1 MNFSKW
7 FKNKLGR
14 STKTIAAVTMV
25 AAMGIS
31 GTTPAYAQNTSVSAG
46 FSGPLSGTTINGVSA
61 SRNIVISS
69 FHSGSWRPSR
79 DNPDETSP
87 AWNRFAQE
95 VSVDWDG
102 TARGDV
108 DKTFRVLA
116 EKGVGIDRQACEVS
130 SSIWVVHDDGYAGTK
145 INLHRSWPMGNH
157 VGNDPSKIA
166 SALMGADMFDPSTPD
181 ATNLAA
187 LVATI
192 SNHPSVRSQNF
203 GDLKILCSYTF
214 DPTTAED
221 TPDPGVYDTC
231 IGDDCDPTT
240 WSPPTPSPDDF
251 VDLCTTGEWQSTK
264 YNRARPQPYAG
275 TTDFNDWLEDELEH
289 SSWGPIIASLGFSA
303 LALREGNWVDQSV
316 AWRCNQRFMT
326 YYQAAPATY
335 HTEVALGEVTSPI
348 DNNIYNNVFR
358 ATTENSNGYKSDSDL
373 ANAWYDGM
381 HLAGYVDDVDQAGL
395 LKITESPRTLTEYGK
410 VWNNLTPRPSNGTF
424 DAFYDLGDEI
434 TTAVNQDKT
443 NGNFSSGTNLTLAQ
457 MALLGNGGIVNV
469 QEKERT
475 KIIRIAQPYY
485 EIEVSKCTAFGS
497 AADFLPPPFGPGTGP
512 SCNPIPTDTR
522 PLSNEKIDLTL
533 TDPNL
538 LTLDQAQYVI
548 NRTANLIME
557 PNSISS
563 TVEGFTNVLKVL
575 DGNGQEK
582 LNKCV
587 EGVEQR
593 TNEVLDVNLVD
604 SDNFIH
610 KLNNMLRVFN
620 EIRSGINN
628 VTLPCQDIL
637 TNLNPDQGNRILGIL
652 ENIGEDFA
660 YFANPLVNNARFSRA
675 YVSPENPVV
684 IQRAQFDPETVSWW
698 QAISVNCNLSGF
710 EQLVATT
717 GSTVLSNEVSDISSA
732 YHNVAQSP
740 IVYVDRYDD
749 STLFRSD
756 NLFYGRPGTP
766 SYYSNFFDKECPFGC
781 VSSNNPAFGAT
792 IKNDAINNTPD
803 GSTSGSSSYG
813 AQIRDVGNVSAEGD
827 IMNAEIS
834 NTGFINIFRDNIVHR
849 IRTDVWYPTNAVGQI
864 ASQAEEIKNIISNGD
879 ILGFLTD
886 APKFVNTIDMMQNST
901 GSFGILYDGSAP
913 STTTITRFKEGTPE
927 IGEFF
932 KVKAVTSPTE
942 TVDGELKLDATT
954 GETVEI
960 FEKGTNT
967 SIPSQKANSHD
978 VLPGTSVGSETAAI
992 LPDLVNE
999 IDVSSQW
1006 ASEKSKPQV
1015 FNFKWEYQV
1024 PSLFFSIGS
1033 AGFDRTGTQDQ
1044 EVNATNR
1051 LSLMFT
1057 ILEGKCYAM
1066 FGTEIGKNTFGVFN
1080 STTGSGVPNTLDNG
1094 NGVLSGSASEEYE
1107 ENLIVN
1113 TLRAVGE

>member
-1 MNFSKW
+1 M
-7 FKNKLGR
+7 GR
-14 STKTIAAVTMV
+14 KVKTVAAVTMV
-25 AAMGIS
+25 AAIGIS
-31 GTTPAYAQNTSVSAG
+31 GTTPTYAQDASVSAG
-46 FSGPLSGTTINGVSA
+46 FSGPLSGSAINGIGGYLDVK
-61 SRNIVISS
+61 ISS
-69 FHSGSWRPSR
+69 FHSGDWKPSR
-79 DNPDETSP
+79 DNEGETSP
-87 AWNRFAQE
+87 AWKRFAQE

-116 EKGVGIDRQACEVS
+116 EKRVGIDRQACEVS
-130 SSIWVVHDDGYAGTK
+130 SSIWVVHDTTYPGTK

-157 VGNDPSKIA
+157 INNDPTRIA
-166 SALMGADMFDPSTPD
+166 SALIGADGFDSNTPKPD
-181 ATNLAA
+181 NLAT
-187 LVATI
+187 LITTI
-192 SNHPSVRSQNF
+192 ANHASVRSQNF

-214 DPTTAED
+214 DPTTVD
-221 TPDPGVYDTC
+221 TPEPGVYESC
-231 IGDDCDPTT
+231 KGDDCDTS
-240 WSPPTPSPDDF
+240 SPPEPELDISNLCKTDD
-251 VDLCTTGEWQSTK
+251 WQSTK
-264 YNRARPQPYAG
+264 YDRFRPQPNAG
-275 TTDFNDWLEDELEH
+275 TGDFNEWLERELSH
-289 SSWGPIIASLGFSA
+289 SSWGPILASWGFA
-303 LALREGNWVDQSV
+303 AMNLRDGRFVDQSV

-335 HTEVALGEVTSPI
+335 HTEVSLGEVASPI

-358 ATTENSNGYKSDSDL
+358 ATTENSNGYKSNSQL
-373 ANAWYDGM
+373 ANAWYEGM
-381 HLAGYVDDVDQAGL
+381 NLAGYVDDIDQAGL

-424 DAFYDLGDEI
+424 DAFYDLGDEVDR
-434 TTAVNQDKT
+434 AVNQDRN
-443 NGNFSSGTNLTLAQ
+443 NGNFSSGTDLTLAQ

-475 KIIRIAQPYY
+475 KIVRIVQPYY
-485 EIEVSKCTAFGS
+485 EMELSKCTAYGS
-497 AADFLPPPFGPGTGP
+497 AYDYVPPPFGPGTGP
-512 SCNPIPTDTR
+512 TCPPIPENSR
-522 PLSNEKIDLTL
+522 PLSDEKIDLTL

-538 LTLDQAQYVI
+538 ITLDQAQYVI
-548 NRTANLIME
+548 NRTANLLME
-557 PNSISS
+557 PNSISNKF
-563 TVEGFTNVLKVL
+563 EGFRTVLKVL
-575 DGNGQEK
+575 DDNGQEK

-593 TNEVLDVNLVD
+593 TNEALDVNLVN
-604 SDNFIH
+604 STNFIV
-610 KLNNMLRVFN
+610 KLTNMLRVFN
-620 EIRSGINN
+620 EIRSDVNN

-637 TNLNPDQGNRILGIL
+637 TTLNPDQGNRILGVIA
-652 ENIGEDFA
+652 NIGEDFA
-660 YFANPLVNNARFSRA
+660 HFANPMVDKARFSRA
-675 YVSPENPVV
+675 YVSPDNPVV

-698 QAISVNCNLSGF
+698 QAISVNCNLNGF

-717 GSTVLSNEVSDISSA
+717 GSTVLSNEVSDISSS

-740 IVYVDRYDD
+740 ITYVDRYDD

-756 NLFYGRPGTP
+756 NLFYGRPGTS

-781 VSSNNPAFGAT
+781 VSSNNSAFGAT
-792 IKNDAINNTPD
+792 LENDAINNTPD
-803 GSTSGSSSYG
+803 HSTSGSSSYG
-813 AQIRDVGNVSAEGD
+813 AQIRDVGNVLADES

-864 ASQAEEIKNIISNGD
+864 ASQAQEIRNIIDGGK
-879 ILGFLTD
+879 ILDFLTD
-886 APKFVNTIDMMQNST
+886 APKFVNTMDMMENST

-932 KVKAVTSPTE
+932 NVKAVTSPTE
-942 TVDGELKLDATT
+942 TVDGEPKLDATT

-960 FEKGTNT
+960 FKKGTNS

-978 VLPGTSVGSETAAI
+978 VLPGTSLGSETAAI

-1006 ASEKSKPQV
+1006 ASEKSRPQV

-1033 AGFDRTGTQDQ
+1033 AGFDRTGTRDQ
-1044 EVNATNR
+1044 EVKATNR

-1057 ILEGKCYAM
+1057 ILEGKCYGM
-1066 FGTEIGKNTFGVFN
+1066 FGTEIGKNTFGLFN

-1094 NGVLSGSASEEYE
+1094 NGILSGSASEEYE

>member
-1 MNFSKW
+1 
-7 FKNKLGR
+7 
-14 STKTIAAVTMV
+14 
-25 AAMGIS
+25 MG
-31 GTTPAYAQNTSVSAG
+31 
-46 FSGPLSGTTINGVSA
+46 
-61 SRNIVISS
+61 
-69 FHSGSWRPSR
+69 
-79 DNPDETSP
+79 D
-87 AWNRFAQE
+87 
-95 VSVDWDG
+95 
-102 TARGDV
+102 
-108 DKTFRVLA
+108 
-116 EKGVGIDRQACEVS
+116 
-130 SSIWVVHDDGYAGTK
+130 
-145 INLHRSWPMGNH
+145 H
-157 VGNDPSKIA
+157 VGNDPSRIA
-166 SALMGADMFDPSTPD
+166 SALMGADRFDPSTPN

-187 LVATI
+187 LVSTI
-192 SNHPSVRSQNF
+192 ANHASVRSQNF

-214 DPTTAED
+214 DPTTVD
-221 TPDPGVYDTC
+221 TPEPGNYGSC
-231 IGDDCDPTT
+231 IGDDCDTT
-240 WSPPTPSPDDF
+240 SPPPPGLQPP
-251 VDLCTTGEWQSTK
+251 VEDLCTTSDWQSTK
-264 YNRARPQPYAG
+264 YHWYRRQDYAG
-275 TTDFNDWLEDELEH
+275 TEDFNTWLETELSH
-289 SSWGPIIASLGFSA
+289 SSWGPILASWGFAAMS
-303 LALREGNWVDQSV
+303 LKESQQPVDQGV

-335 HTEVALGEVTSPI
+335 HTEVSLGEVTSPI

-358 ATTENSNGYKSDSDL
+358 ATTENSDGYKSDSDL
-373 ANAWYDGM
+373 ANAWYEGM
-381 HLAGYVDDVDQAGL
+381 NLAGYVDDIDQAGL

-410 VWNNLTPRPSNGTF
+410 VWNNLTPIPSNGTF
-424 DAFYDLGDEI
+424 DAFYDLGDEV
-434 TTAVNQDKT
+434 TRAVNEDKT
-443 NGNFSSGTNLTLAQ
+443 NGNFSSGTDLTLAQ

-475 KIIRIAQPYY
+475 KIIRIVQPYY
-485 EIEVSKCTAFGS
+485 EIELNKCTAYGNIFNIW
-497 AADFLPPPFGPGTGP
+497 P
-512 SCNPIPTDTR
+512 SCPPIPTDSR
-522 PLSNEKIDLTL
+522 PLSDEKIDLTL

-538 LTLDQAQYVI
+538 ITLDQAQYVI

-563 TVEGFTNVLKVL
+563 TIEGFKNVLKVL

-660 YFANPLVNNARFSRA
+660 YFANPAVNDARFSRA

-717 GSTVLSNEVSDISSA
+717 GSTVLSNEVSDIASA

-740 IVYVDRYDD
+740 IVHVDRYDD

-792 IKNDAINNTPD
+792 VKNDAINNTPD

-813 AQIRDVGNVSAEGD
+813 AQIRDVGNVSADGD

-864 ASQAEEIKNIISNGD
+864 ASQAEEIKNLINNGD
-879 ILGFLTD
+879 IIGFLTD
-886 APKFVNTIDMMQNST
+886 APKFVNTIDMMENST

-932 KVKAVTSPTE
+932 NVKAVTSPTE

-960 FEKGTNT
+960 FKKGTNS

-978 VLPGTSVGSETAAI
+978 VLPGTSLGSETAAI

-999 IDVSSQW
+999 IDVNSQW

-1044 EVNATNR
+1044 EVKATNR

-1107 ENLIVN
+1107 ENLIIN